1 MDILH
6 QINKHRIILG
16 SRSPRRQYLLRGLGI
31 KFEVIT
37 LDNQDEYYPASLS
50 VTEIPVFL
58 AKQKRSQYLKY
69 LDNNTIL
76 ITADTIVCIDNEVLG
91 KPADHADA
99 VKILARLS
107 GRAHQVYTG
116 VCIKSPEK
124 ESVFCVRSDVW
135 FRNLRQ
141 EEIEHYVTNY
151 KPFDK
156 AGAYGIQEW
165 IGYLGIEKINGSYYN
180 VMGLPTARLFVE
192 LIRFTE
198 K

>member
-6 QINKHRIILG
+6 QINEHRIILG
-16 SRSPRRQYLLRGLGI
+16 SRSPRRQLLLRGLGI

-37 LDNQDEYYPASLS
+37 HDNQDEYYPASLS

-69 LDNNTIL
+69 LVNNTIL

-99 VKILARLS
+99 VKILTRLS

-180 VMGLPTARLFVE
+180 VMGLPTARLFAE
-192 LIRFTE
+192 LISFTE

>member
-6 QINKHRIILG
+6 QINQHRIILG
-16 SRSPRRQYLLRGLGI
+16 SRSPRRQYLLKELGI
-31 KFEVIT
+31 RFEVIT
-37 LDNQDEYYPASLS
+37 HEDQEEYYPDSLS

-91 KPADHADA
+91 KPVDHADA
-99 VKILARLS
+99 VKILTRLS

-116 VCIKSPEK
+116 VCIRSAEK
-124 ESVFCVRSDVW
+124 ESFFCVGSDVW

-141 EEIEHYVTNY
+141 EEIDHYVSNY
-151 KPFDK
+151 KPLDK

-165 IGYLGIEKINGSYYN
+165 IGYVGIEKINGSYYN
-180 VMGLPTARLFVE
+180 VMGLPTERLFVE